1 MINFTPF
8 VRSRFI
14 DRLQQHA
21 RYIDHA
27 DAVQQGELVRLVE
40 KAALTR
46 IGRKYDFSTIRTY
59 KQFASTLP
67 LYSYEDLR
75 PQIMR
80 MVNGSKDELWPGRC
94 YNFAQSSG
102 TTGGR
107 SKYIPITRESF
118 QWNHYLGASDVVSHY
133 LNLNPSSRIF
143 SGKAF
148 ILGGSFANNLQLK
161 SGVRVGDLSASLIEN
176 MNPLANLMRIPGKQ
190 VALMED
196 WSEKLPRL
204 VEASI
209 GANVTNLSGVPSWFL
224 TVLRQVLE
232 RTGKS
237 SIHEVWPNLEVFF
250 HGGIA
255 FGPYRQQYEEICDMD
270 KMHFLDTYNASE
282 GFFAV
287 QSDWSTEA
295 MLLLLDV
302 GVFYEFLPIEDID
315 SETPEVYPIWEIEQG
330 KTYELIITA
339 ANGLWRYRLGD
350 TVTIEQLNPVKIK
363 IAGRTHSFIN
373 AFGEELM
380 VHNADHAITLAAQET
395 GAEVL
400 NYTAAPVYAQGGK
413 RGYHQWLIEFA
424 HEPQDIDRFM
434 QLLDR
439 HLREVNSDYDAKR
452 TGDIFLDGPEL
463 VIASPGLFDRWLAS
477 TGKLGGQRKIPRL
490 NNNRNII
497 EQMLTMMH
505 PSS

>member
-1 MINFTPF
+1 MLRNHFL
-8 VRSRFI
+8 
-14 DRLQQHA
+14 DRLQQHV

-46 IGRKYDFSTIRTY
+46 IGRKYDFSSIRTY
-59 KQFASTLP
+59 RQFASTLP
-67 LYSYEDLR
+67 LFSYENLQ
-75 PQIMR
+75 PHIMR
-80 MVNGSKDELWPGRC
+80 MVNGTKDELWPGRC
-94 YNFAQSSG
+94 MNFAQSSG
-102 TTGGR
+102 TSDGR

-118 QWNHYLGASDVVSHY
+118 RWNHYQGSSDVVSHY

-148 ILGGSFANNLQLK
+148 ILGGSFANNLSLK
-161 SGVRVGDLSASLIEN
+161 PGVRVGDLSANLIEC
-176 MNPLANLMRIPGKQ
+176 MNPLANLARIPNRKI
-190 VALMED
+190 ALMED
-196 WSEKLPRL
+196 WTEKLPLL

-209 GANVTNLSGVPSWFL
+209 GENVTNLSGVPSWFL
-224 TVLRQVLE
+224 VVLREVLKK
-232 RTGKS
+232 TGKTCL
-237 SIHEVWPNLEVFF
+237 HEVWPNLEVFF

-255 FGPYRQQYEEICDMD
+255 FEPYRQQYEAICDMS

-287 QSDWSTEA
+287 QSDWSSRA

-302 GVFYEFLPIEDID
+302 GVFYEFLPVEESE

-330 KTYELIITA
+330 RTYELIITA

-350 TVTIEQLNPVKIK
+350 TAKIEQLNPVKIT
-363 IAGRTHSFIN
+363 IAGRTRSFIN

-395 GAEVL
+395 EAEVL
-400 NYTAAPVYAQGGK
+400 NYTAAPVYSISGQSGH
-413 RGYHQWLIEFA
+413 HQWLIEFA
-424 HEPQDIDRFM
+424 REPQDKERFM
-434 QLLDR
+434 QLLDQ

-452 TGDIFLDGPEL
+452 TGDIFLLAPSL
-463 VIASPGLFDRWLAS
+463 VIAPNGLFDRWLAS
-477 TGKLGGQRKIPRL
+477 TGKLGGQRKVPRL
-490 NNNRNII
+490 SNNRDII
-497 EQMLTMMH
+497 DQMLTLMK
-505 PSS
+505 

>member
-1 MINFTPF
+1 MINFTPLLRNHF
-8 VRSRFI
+8 L
-14 DRLQQHA
+14 DRLQQHV

-46 IGRKYDFSTIRTY
+46 IGRKYDFSSIRTY
-59 KQFASTLP
+59 RQFASTLP
-67 LYSYEDLR
+67 LFSYENLQ
-75 PQIMR
+75 PHIMR

-94 YNFAQSSG
+94 VNFAQSSG
-102 TTGGR
+102 TSDGR

-118 QWNHYLGASDVVSHY
+118 RWNHYQGSSDVVSHY

-148 ILGGSFANNLQLK
+148 ILGGSFANNLSLK
-161 SGVRVGDLSASLIEN
+161 PGVRVGDLSANLIEC
-176 MNPLANLMRIPGKQ
+176 MNPLANLARIPNRKI
-190 VALMED
+190 ALMED
-196 WSEKLPRL
+196 WTEKLPLL

-209 GANVTNLSGVPSWFL
+209 GENVTNLSGVPSWFL
-224 TVLRQVLE
+224 VVLREVLKK
-232 RTGKS
+232 TDKTCL
-237 SIHEVWPNLEVFF
+237 HEVWPNLEVFF

-255 FGPYRQQYEEICDMD
+255 FEPYRQQYEAICDMS
-270 KMHFLDTYNASE
+270 KLHFLDTYNASE

-287 QSDWSTEA
+287 QSDWSSRA

-302 GVFYEFLPIEDID
+302 GVFYEFLPVEESE

-330 KTYELIITA
+330 RTYELIITA

-350 TVTIEQLNPVKIK
+350 TVKIEQLNPVKIT
-363 IAGRTHSFIN
+363 IAGRTRSFIN

-395 GAEVL
+395 EAEVL
-400 NYTAAPVYAQGGK
+400 NYTAAPVYSISGQSGH
-413 RGYHQWLIEFA
+413 HQWLIEFA
-424 HEPQDIDRFM
+424 REPQDKERFM
-434 QLLDR
+434 QLLDQ

-452 TGDIFLDGPEL
+452 TGDIFLLAPSL
-463 VIASPGLFDRWLAS
+463 VIAPNGLFDRWLAS
-477 TGKLGGQRKIPRL
+477 TGKLGGQRKVPRL
-490 NNNRNII
+490 SNNRDII
-497 EQMLTMMH
+497 DQMLTLMK
-505 PSS
+505 

>member
-8 VRSRFI
+8 VRSHFLG
-14 DRLQQHA
+14 RLQQHE

-27 DAVQQGELVRLVE
+27 DAVQQGELVRLIE
-40 KAALTR
+40 KAALSR
-46 IGRKYDFSTIRTY
+46 IGRKYDFSSIRTY

-80 MVNGSKDELWPGRC
+80 MVNGMSDELWPGKC
-94 YNFAQSSG
+94 YHFAQSSG
-102 TTGGR
+102 TSDGR
-107 SKYIPITRESF
+107 SKYIPITREAF

-133 LNLNPSSRIF
+133 LNLNPASRIF

-161 SGVRVGDLSASLIEN
+161 PGVRVGDLSANLIEN
-176 MNPLANLMRIPGKQ
+176 MNPLANLMRIPSKQ
-190 VALMED
+190 VALIED

-224 TVLRQVLE
+224 TVLREVLK

-237 SIHEVWPNLEVFF
+237 NIHEVWPNLEVFF

-255 FGPYRQQYEEICDMD
+255 FEPYRQQYEEICDMD

-287 QSDWSTEA
+287 QSDWESEA

-302 GVFYEFLPIEDID
+302 GVFYEFLPFEDID
-315 SETPEVYPIWEIEQG
+315 SETPEVYPIWEIEKG
-330 KTYELIITA
+330 RTYELIITA

-350 TVTIEQLNPVKIK
+350 TVTIEQLNPVKIT
-363 IAGRTHSFIN
+363 IAGRTRSFIN

-380 VHNADHAITLAAQET
+380 VHNADRAITLAAQET

-400 NYTAAPVYAQGGK
+400 NYTAAPVYAQDGN

-424 HEPQDIDRFM
+424 HRPDDDGRFM
-434 QLLDR
+434 QLLDQ

-452 TGDIFLDGPEL
+452 TGDIFLAPPAL
-463 VIASPGLFDRWLAS
+463 VVASSGLFDRWLAS
-477 TGKLGGQRKIPRL
+477 TGKLGGQRKVPRL
-490 NNNRNII
+490 SNNRTII
-497 EQMLTMMH
+497 DQMLRFN
-505 PSS
+505 S

>member
-161 SGVRVGDLSASLIEN
+161 PGVRVGDLSANLIEN

-204 VEASI
+204 VETSI

-287 QSDWSTEA
+287 QSDWSNQA

-413 RGYHQWLIEFA
+413 RGHHQWLIEFA

>member
-133 LNLNPSSRIF
+133 LNLNTSSRIF

-161 SGVRVGDLSASLIEN
+161 PGVRVGDLSANLIEN

-255 FGPYRQQYEEICDMD
+255 FGPYRQQYEEICDMN